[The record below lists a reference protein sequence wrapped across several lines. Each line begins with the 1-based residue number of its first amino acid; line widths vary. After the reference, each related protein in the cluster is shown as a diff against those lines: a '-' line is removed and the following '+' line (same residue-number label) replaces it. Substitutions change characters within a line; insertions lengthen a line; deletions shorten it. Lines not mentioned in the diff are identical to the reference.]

1 MKKAYLN
8 WSSGKDAAFALY
20 KIQQEAE
27 LSITKLVTTVNSESN
42 SVSMHNLDVQ
52 LLKQQAEHLGIE
64 LHLIKLPAGDVSM
77 VDYNKIMKDAVTSLK
92 NEGFR
97 ISVFGD
103 IFLEDL
109 KRYREEKLQE
119 IGMKAVFPLW
129 KLDTKE
135 LLLDFIAKGFK
146 AITICVNA
154 KVLSKDFCGRII
166 DKDFVDSLPDGVDP
180 CGENGEFHTFVFD
193 GPIFSTPVS
202 YIKGEV
208 YKKIYSEGNE
218 NNTWDSKFYY
228 CDLQSGMK

>member
-8 WSSGKDAAFALY
+8 WSSGKDATFALY
-20 KIQQEAE
+20 KIQNQSEY
-27 LSITKLVTTVNSESN
+27 SIEKLVTTVSSEN
-42 SVSMHNLDVQ
+42 DKVSMHNLDVS
-52 LLKQQAEHLGIE
+52 LLKKQAENVGIP
-64 LHLIKLPAGDVSM
+64 LHLIRLPTGEVPM
-77 VDYNKIMKDAVTSLK
+77 EDYDKIMKNAVTSLK
-92 NEGFR
+92 EEGFR

-109 KRYREEKLQE
+109 KRYREGKLQE
-119 IGMKAVFPLW
+119 IGMEAVFPLW
-129 KLDTKE
+129 RIDTKE
-135 LLLDFIAKGFK
+135 LILDFIAKGFK

-202 YIKGEV
+202 YFKGEV
-208 YKKIYSEGNE
+208 YEKIYSGGNE
-218 NNTWDSKFYY
+218 NNTWNSKFYY
-228 CDLQSGMK
+228 CDLKQVVK